1 MIILRKEDTGNR
13 ERILTLTVHRKF
25 NTCFDHSNEI
35 QSCLCLWRARWLSFY
50 GLYKMFIYYI
60 RYLWYSLANS
70 WVLYFL
76 DPHHL
81 AVPMD
86 VILQN
91 FSWNMEWNCDITLNA
106 ILKFK
111 YKICETISLP
121 LGKKFIFLERT
132 EYSNHMMYPIL
143 RISTKQL

>member
-1 MIILRKEDTGNR
+1 MIILIKEDTGNR

-76 DPHHL
+76 GPHHL
-81 AVPMD
+81 TVPMD

-91 FSWNMEWNCDITLNA
+91 FYLKYRKKIVTGCIITLIA

-111 YKICETISLP
+111 YKIIEPISLP
-121 LGKKFIFLERT
+121 L
-132 EYSNHMMYPIL
+132 M
-143 RISTKQL
+143 